1 MTTTKNRLK
10 RNDGVTPTLAELTA
24 WYRTTRDRLD
34 RSRRMFEADQ
44 GAAAHAEEVLARAML
59 SVDAKCVVDGDW
71 IVRVTRDSHVDGR
84 FTPKVECFESRPVA
98 AVFLPAEAVVDCD
111 AHDRPY

>member
-1 MTTTKNRLK
+1 MTTNKNRTK
-10 RNDGVTPTLAELTA
+10 RNDGSMPTLAELTA
-24 WYRTTRDRLD
+24 WYRSTRDRLD
-34 RSRRMFEADQ
+34 RSRRSFEADQ

-59 SVDAKCVVDGDW
+59 SADASCVVDGDW
-71 IVRVTRDSHVDGR
+71 IVRVTRVSHVDGR
-84 FTPKVECFESRPVA
+84 FSPRVECFESRPVT